1 MEKRG
6 GKFQAL
12 ITTDKRNT
20 YLYTLKLKKSLYNLN
35 KIDCIFF
42 WVITQ
47 IAVYFELGIYPN
59 SNYYLMK
66 DLKYLLSYTVPLS
79 AYISFESTGIWT
91 YSAVFYAFIILP
103 ILDVLAGESDANLER
118 DSAAKKNL
126 MFVFDAMLYANVPIV
141 FGLMALFLVQVQSNV
156 YEAYELVGLLLSS
169 GILLA
174 TNGINVA
181 HELGHRA
188 SLLERLMS
196 KLLYMPCLYMHFFI
210 EHNFGHHMNVATP
223 EDGATARYN
232 QTVYSFWFTSVTRQY
247 LSAWRLQFQLLHRK
261 QLSFFSA
268 KNDMLWYHFIQ
279 PAYLGLIWAIFSF
292 ETMLLAACSGILA
305 FLFLESINYIEHY
318 GMLRNKL
325 DSGRYERVQPQ
336 HSWNSN
342 SHIGRI
348 VLYELTRHSDHHF
361 KSVKKYQVLN
371 SHEESPTLP
380 FGYPASIL
388 LSLIPPL
395 WFHVMNP
402 RVPHQMKPKL
412 AHD

>member
-1 MEKRG
+1 
-6 GKFQAL
+6 
-12 ITTDKRNT
+12 
-20 YLYTLKLKKSLYNLN
+20 
-35 KIDCIFF
+35 
-42 WVITQ
+42 
-47 IAVYFELGIYPN
+47 
-59 SNYYLMK
+59 MK
-66 DLKYLLSYTVPLS
+66 DLKYLLAYTVPVS
-79 AYISFESTGIWT
+79 AYFSFESTGIWT
-91 YSAVFYAFIILP
+91 YSAVFYAFIVLP
-103 ILDVLAGESDANLER
+103 ALDVLAGESVTNL
-118 DSAAKKNL
+118 DSNAAVKKNR
-126 MFVFDAMLYANVPIV
+126 MWVFDAMLFANIPIV
-141 FGLMALFLVQVQSNV
+141 FGLMAFFFIQIQTHNYAT
-156 YEAYELVGLLLSS
+156 YEAVGLLLSA

-232 QTVYSFWFTSVTRQY
+232 QTVYGFWVTSVSKQY
-247 LSAWRLQFQLLHRK
+247 RNAWLLQMKLLK
-261 QLSFFSA
+261 GQKLSFFSP
-268 KNDMLWYHFIQ
+268 KNDMLWYHLFQ
-279 PAYLGLIWAIFSF
+279 PAYLGAVWYFFSL
-292 ETMLLAACSGILA
+292 ETMLFAAGAGVVA

-318 GMLRNKL
+318 GLLRNKL
-325 DSGRYERVQPQ
+325 ESGRDERVQPR

-361 KSVKKYQVLN
+361 KSAKKYQVLN

-380 FGYPASIL
+380 LGYPASIL
-388 LSLIPPL
+388 LSLVPPL
-395 WFHVMNP
+395 WFYVMNP
-402 RVPHQMKPKL
+402 RVPVQMKPQF